1 MNQQTVASAIN
12 APTAATEAGSL
23 FAKSE
28 IEAKEALEI
37 FARAVGTA
45 PTYETWITER
55 TNWVN
60 GYIEVKP
67 NAKGEAADKAFSRF
81 KDRLTDSYGISAP
94 KSTNAAA
101 EKKAAER
108 EKKTA
113 EIMAKHEKQTPTM
126 LRAQLEAAY
135 ATLAKNPES
144 KAANSVVKELR
155 QVLKVKQSAEN
166 KAQGEELKT
175 LRGAVKVEA
184 GKCTDLDLLQ
194 SILDML
200 VEAIPTDEL

>member
-81 KDRLTDSYGISAP
+81 KDRLTDAFGISAP

-113 EIMAKHEKQTPTM
+113 EIMEKHADQTPTM

-135 ATLAKNPES
+135 SALAKNPES
-144 KAANSVVKELR
+144 KIINNQVKELR
-155 QVLKVKQSAEN
+155 QVLKVKQSADN

-175 LRGAVKVEA
+175 LRGAVKIEA

-194 SILDML
+194 TVLDML
-200 VEAIPTDEL
+200 VDAIATDKL

>member
-1 MNQQTVASAIN
+1 MNQQTVASAID

-113 EIMAKHEKQTPTM
+113 EIMAKHEKQTPNM

-166 KAQGEELKT
+166 KAQGEELATARKH
-175 LRGAVKVEA
+175 VKELVS
-184 GKCTDLDLLQ
+184 KCTDISLLDQLVDLLEGNAQ
-194 SILDML
+194 
-200 VEAIPTDEL
+200 

>member
-1 MNQQTVASAIN
+1 MNQQTVASAID

-81 KDRLTDSYGISAP
+81 KDRLTDSYGITAP

>member
-1 MNQQTVASAIN
+1 MNQPTVASAIN

-28 IEAKEALEI
+28 IEAGEALKI
-37 FARAVGTA
+37 FASAIGTE
-45 PTYETWITER
+45 PTYETWIAER

-60 GYIEVKP
+60 GYLEVKP
-67 NAKGEAADKAFSRF
+67 RSKGEAADKAFSRF
-81 KDRLTDSYGISAP
+81 KDRLTEAYGITAP

-113 EIMAKHEKQTPTM
+113 EIMEKHADQTPTM

-135 ATLAKNPES
+135 SALAKNPES
-144 KAANSVVKELR
+144 KIINNQVKELR
-155 QVLKVKQSAEN
+155 QVLKVKQSADN
-166 KAQGEELKT
+166 KAQGEELATARKH
-175 LRGAVKVEA
+175 VKELVS
-184 GKCTDLDLLQ
+184 KCTDIGLLDQLVDLLEGNAQ
-194 SILDML
+194 
-200 VEAIPTDEL
+200 